1 MLEKFLNLPLEKQ
14 NKIIDAAL
22 ICFGNNGYKK
32 ASVSDIA
39 AVAGISKAMV
49 FHYFETKKNL
59 YLYLFE
65 ICGNILKETMNKTLD
80 KDVSD
85 FFDRVLQAAKI
96 KMDVLKKHPAIFTFF
111 RSAYYE
117 QDNEIA
123 TEVKEIFL
131 KGEGVRN
138 DIVLTGTDIGKFKD
152 GVEPRLVVKTLTWIS
167 EGYISEIPGSASL
180 DFDSMGKAFEE
191 CLILLKNNLYKE
203 EYL

>member
-65 ICGNILKETMNKTLD
+65 ICGNILMETMNKTLD

-85 FFDRVLQAAKI
+85 SFL
-96 KMDVLKKHPAIFTFF
+96 
-111 RSAYYE
+111 RSVYYE
-117 QDNEIA
+117 QDNEVA
-123 TEVKEIFL
+123 AEVKAIFL

-138 DIVLTGTDIGKFKD
+138 DIALTGSDIGKFKD

-167 EGYISEIPGSASL
+167 EGYISEIPGSASF